1 VHYFVQISRL
11 SECIADCPRLK
22 VLRLEEN
29 CLALGSFTTRIL
41 RDSRI
46 SLLAVE
52 GNVFDTKNFQA
63 IEGYDVVSFCY
74 HFVM

>member
-1 VHYFVQISRL
+1 MKYSTCAFLIKISKL
-11 SECIADCPRLK
+11 SESIADCPRLK

-29 CLALGSFTTRIL
+29 CLALSSFTTRIL

-52 GNVFDTKNFQA
+52 GNVFDTKTFQA
-63 IEGYDVVSFCY
+63 VEGYDVV
-74 HFVM
+74 